1 MTSGF
6 SVLGAALVGL
16 ACLLFGRSYAAYV
29 KARVSDY
36 TAVLEFLELMR
47 REISCRLATPA
58 ELASRAARGR
68 LAEIGFLDLL
78 AGGESLGS
86 AFRATSARLALDEG
100 DMTLVCRY
108 FDGFGGAD
116 LEGELRTLDAVIEN
130 LTAQVAAVRADS
142 TSQIKLARALSVLL
156 ALGTII
162 LLL

>member
-68 LAEIGFLDLL
+68 LAEIGFFDLL
-78 AGGESLGS
+78 LSGESLGS
-86 AFRATSARLALDEG
+86 AFRATSSRLSLDDADTALVG
-100 DMTLVCRY
+100 GY
-108 FDGFGGAD
+108 FDSFGAAD
-116 LEGELRTLDAVIEN
+116 LEGELRTLDAVIET
-130 LTAQVAAVRADS
+130 LAARVAAVRADS
-142 TSQIKLARALSVLL
+142 ASQIKLARALSVLF
-156 ALGTII
+156 ALGVAI

>member
-16 ACLLFGRSYAAYV
+16 ACLLFGRSYAADV

-100 DMTLVCRY
+100 DMTLVCGY

-130 LTAQVAAVRADS
+130 LTARVAAVRADS

>member
-86 AFRATSARLALDEG
+86 AFRATFSRLSLDDSDTALVG
-100 DMTLVCRY
+100 GY
-108 FDGFGGAD
+108 FDSFGAAD
-116 LEGELRTLDAVIEN
+116 LEGELRALDVVIGAF
-130 LTAQVAAVRADS
+130 TARVATVRADS
-142 TSQIKLARALSVLL
+142 ASQIKLARALSVLF

>member
-6 SVLGAALVGL
+6 SILGASFVGL
-16 ACLLFGRSYAAYV
+16 ACLLFGRSYAAYI

-36 TAVLEFLELMR
+36 SSVLEFLELMR

-68 LAEIGFLDLL
+68 LAEIGFFDLL
-78 AGGESLGS
+78 LSGKSLGS
-86 AFRATSARLALDEG
+86 AFRATSSRLSLDEG
-100 DMTLVCRY
+100 DMSRVGGY

-116 LEGELRTLDAVIEN
+116 LEGELRTIDAVIEE
-130 LTAQVAAVRADS
+130 LAARVAAVRADS
-142 TSQIKLARALSVLL
+142 VSQIKLARALSVLF
-156 ALGTII
+156 ALGIAI